1 MLILNLFTITCDMK
15 LTQNKLLFQD
25 GDIVRYLSY
34 VSFEYLY
41 DVFYNYGVKKNQ
53 INYQM
58 I

>member
-1 MLILNLFTITCDMK
+1 MK